1 MFPSACRAALLA
13 AAALALTAGAAAA
26 QGRTLP
32 EKDLPQ
38 SGLPLQP
45 PPEGSTVGEVVIEAP
60 KFVERSRM
68 GVISAEVSMSVRV
81 PYGDLDMR
89 SAEGAAELDRRIQV
103 AADYVCDQ
111 LERRYPQ
118 GSPETFYCAKEAVRG
133 TRPQVIKARN
143 GP

>member
-1 MFPSACRAALLA
+1 MSKPARRAALFA
-13 AAALALTAGAAAA
+13 AAAFTLIAGAALA
-26 QGRTLP
+26 QPRSIP

-45 PPEGSTVGEVVIEAP
+45 PPEGATVGEVIIEAP
-60 KFVERSRM
+60 KIVERSRL
-68 GVISAEVSMSVRV
+68 GIVSAEVSMSVRV

-89 SAEGAAELDRRIQV
+89 SADGAAELDRRIKV

-143 GP
+143 AP